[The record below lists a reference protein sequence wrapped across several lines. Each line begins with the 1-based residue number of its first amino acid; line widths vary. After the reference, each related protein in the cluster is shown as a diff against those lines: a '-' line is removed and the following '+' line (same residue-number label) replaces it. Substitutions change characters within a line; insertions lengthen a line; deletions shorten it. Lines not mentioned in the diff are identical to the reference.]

1 MNHVYHAI
9 AQVVFGV
16 TAVIMP
22 GTVLGDGAV
31 LGAIASA
38 DIGQE
43 LGGNTLYMGVPATAT
58 TKHETG
64 LPFLLLLPASTYFR
78 AQQQGLHLLD

>member
-1 MNHVYHAI
+1 MVSRVSLESAC

-31 LGAIASA
+31 LGAIAAA

-43 LGGNTLYMGVPATAT
+43 LGSNALFMGVPAISTSQ
-58 TKHETG
+58 HQTG
-64 LPFLLLLPASTYFR
+64 AHQPLSR
-78 AQQQGLHLLD
+78 IHSIS

>member
-1 MNHVYHAI
+1 MLGFERGDC

-22 GTVLGDGAV
+22 GTILGDGAV
-31 LGAIASA
+31 LGAIAAA

-43 LGGNTLYMGVPATAT
+43 LGSNALFMGVPAISTSQ
-58 TKHETG
+58 HQTG
-64 LPFLLLLPASTYFR
+64 T
-78 AQQQGLHLLD
+78 